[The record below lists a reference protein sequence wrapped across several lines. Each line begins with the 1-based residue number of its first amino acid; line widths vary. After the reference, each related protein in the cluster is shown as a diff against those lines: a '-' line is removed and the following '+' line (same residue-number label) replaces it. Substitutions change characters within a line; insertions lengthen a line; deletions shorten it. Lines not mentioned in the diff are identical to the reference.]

1 MYGGLNWSPLG
12 GEATRLGQRVIVC
25 VELKLKTSFILSGG
39 QSMVIIKDKGS
50 RVTFFTEAKEGMH
63 FQIIGKF
70 QTYVYLCQN
79 IKKTKL
85 TL

>member
-50 RVTFFTEAKEGMH
+50 RVTFFTEAK
-63 FQIIGKF
+63 
-70 QTYVYLCQN
+70 
-79 IKKTKL
+79 KKACIFKSSVSSKRMFIYAKT
-85 TL
+85 